1 MFVFRRVSIFFVVML
16 VAIANGIV
24 LAQQGQGIE
33 EIDTSKYPGNHQL
46 HHKIDMINQ
55 LLKSPTLTA
64 KLRKSGNPSA
74 EELVARA
81 KVNYQKV
88 ATYLKNQQY
97 VEAGAVIDFIL
108 RDITASARIINVP
121 KQQSKAYK
129 QSIHKL
135 EYFVLP
141 EWKNLNE
148 EDEKYLQD
156 TQEKIAELKN
166 FAIEKAESESWSE
179 AIELMDTA
187 YDLKTH
193 LIAMLPHENTVI
205 YDLTFESV
213 EDEYKYLNSRT
224 YHFLEL
230 VDLAMVKNEP
240 SEQTIKLANKYV
252 SLSKVSLEV
261 AQGLE
266 LEGQYDEAIEL
277 LNKAIS
283 RLSTVLKI
291 LGVKI

>member
-1 MFVFRRVSIFFVVML
+1 M
-16 VAIANGIV
+16 AIANGIV
-24 LAQQGQGIE
+24 LAQQVQGIE
-33 EIDTSKYPGNHQL
+33 EIDTSKYLGNHQL

-64 KLRKSGNPSA
+64 KLRKRGNPSA
-74 EELVARA
+74 EELVVRA

-88 ATYLKNQQY
+88 ETYLKNQQY

-121 KQQSKAYK
+121 EQQSKEYK
-129 QSIHKL
+129 QSIRKL

-166 FAIEKAESESWSE
+166 FAIEKAQSESWSE
-179 AIELMDTA
+179 AIELMETA

-261 AQGLE
+261 AEGLE